1 MAGIANRGYIEGLE
15 TQQTLLDGTWVQ
27 DTYGNYAFDTE
38 ALEAAVQLINGT
50 LLPVP
55 VPGGVA
61 YICTPEALETPV
73 QLLEGTWVTYGYIT
87 YTMTAEALELST
99 IKLLEGTWT

>member
-15 TQQTLLDGTWVQ
+15 TQQTLLGGTWVQ
-27 DTYGNYAFDTE
+27 YTYGNYAFDTE
-38 ALEAAVQLINGT
+38 ALGAAVQLINGA
-50 LLPVP
+50 LLPVSA
-55 VPGGVA
+55 GGVA

-73 QLLEGTWVTYGYIT
+73 QLLAGTWVTYGYIT

-99 IKLLEGTWT
+99 IKLLDGTWT